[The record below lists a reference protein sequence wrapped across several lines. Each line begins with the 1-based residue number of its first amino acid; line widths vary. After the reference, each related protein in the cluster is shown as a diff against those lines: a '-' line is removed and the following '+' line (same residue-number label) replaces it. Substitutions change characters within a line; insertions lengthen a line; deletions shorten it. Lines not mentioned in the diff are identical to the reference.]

1 MEQKVRELAS
11 RFVREDLEGH
21 FGDAFVF
28 DPILVE
34 PRVDHDGEEYLRI
47 DIVFDGDQCNLD
59 PEWTSG
65 LVLRLH
71 LKLREIGIAS
81 IPSPHFIER
90 SEWESRARVLNRRK
104 RKVAAW

>member
-1 MEQKVRELAS
+1 MEQKVQELTA
-11 RFVREDLEGH
+11 RFVRKDLEGR
-21 FGDAFVF
+21 FGNAFVF

-47 DIVFDGDQCNLD
+47 DIVFDGDQRNLD

-90 SEWESRARVLNRRK
+90 SEWESHSRMMNRRK
-104 RKVAAW
+104 RKVAAR